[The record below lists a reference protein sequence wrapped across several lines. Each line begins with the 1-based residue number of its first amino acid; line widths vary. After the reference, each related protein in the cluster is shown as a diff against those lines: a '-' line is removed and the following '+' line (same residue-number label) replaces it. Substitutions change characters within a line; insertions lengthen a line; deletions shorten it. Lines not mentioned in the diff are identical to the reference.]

1 MKNIITLLSCI
12 LVGLLLTILYWVNFT
27 PTPDVEKVEKVQQDT
42 IPTIEK
48 DDVSVI
54 NDTMEVSEDD
64 DWISAG
70 RKIYRQN
77 CAVCHSFKRDLSGPK
92 LTTHIG
98 FGKMYEIIK
107 NINNLEKSGDPYTI
121 ELLKKWD
128 PKAPRM
134 MPFEDYLSDDEIKK
148 LISYLKYD
156 LNRPVPGE

>member
-1 MKNIITLLSCI
+1 MKNIIVLLGCI
-12 LVGLLLTILYWVNFT
+12 LIGLLLTVLYWVNFT
-27 PTPDVEKVEKVQQDT
+27 PTLVVEKIQNDT
-42 IPTIEK
+42 ILPTIEK
-48 DDVSVI
+48 VDISLI
-54 NDTMEVSEDD
+54 NDTMKVSEDD

-77 CAVCHSFKRDLSGPK
+77 CAMCHSFKRDLVGPR
-92 LTTHIG
+92 LTKHIG

-121 ELLKKWD
+121 ELLRKWD
-128 PKAPRM
+128 PKAARM
-134 MPFEDYLSDDEIKK
+134 MPFEDYLSDDEIKM

>member
-12 LVGLLLTILYWVNFT
+12 LIGLLLTVLYWVNFA
-27 PTPDVEKVEKVQQDT
+27 PTPEVEKVQQDT
-42 IPTIEK
+42 IIPIIEEK
-48 DDVSVI
+48 VDISVI
-54 NDTMEVSEDD
+54 NDTMEVSENE
-64 DWISAG
+64 DWVDRG

-77 CAVCHSFKRDLSGPK
+77 CAVCHSFRRDLSGPK

-107 NINNLEKSGDPYTI
+107 NINKLEKSGDPYTI

-134 MPFEDYLSDDEIKK
+134 MPFEDFLSDEEIKM

-156 LNRPVPGE
+156 LNRPVPCE